1 VSRILV
7 AWQRRRKIMKGLS
20 RLFLIWCLVLAC
32 KAQLVLDDG
41 DDSDEGQ
48 VQNERRIPTDPMTRM
63 LQWGVEN
70 SDLSDFAQK
79 AKLIREF
86 SF

>member
-1 VSRILV
+1 MQSF
-7 AWQRRRKIMKGLS
+7 S

-32 KAQLVLDDG
+32 KAQLVLDDSEES
-41 DDSDEGQ
+41 DDVQS
-48 VQNERRIPTDPMTRM
+48 QNERRVATDPMTRM

-79 AKLIREF
+79 AKLVRE
-86 SF
+86 